1 MPPLTRLRTRVQF
14 PASPLVRLGPTIQ
27 DMPAKAQAPAKCVGS
42 HTFGRA
48 VRILGS
54 SLSPL
59 LLPRQWRTHS
69 EQEAAM
75 STVAGDAR
83 RAVHCGADQRRPLRS
98 GAGRRLRG
106 HGERGSPPRADRV
119 GRTVRSPAPSSSPS
133 APWRRISPGSTRSS
147 ASLLIRAGEHAQSLG
162 ADCCQR
168 LKHTTSPFAP
178 VVVTAP
184 RKSWRP
190 TGGRR

>member
-27 DMPAKAQAPAKCVGS
+27 DMPAKRKLRQSVWVPTLSGERSGS
-42 HTFGRA
+42 W
-48 VRILGS
+48 VRRCPRHCSRS
-54 SLSPL
+54 SGV
-59 LLPRQWRTHS
+59 HS
-69 EQEAAM
+69 GQEAAM

-106 HGERGSPPRADRV
+106 PGERGSPPRADRL

-147 ASLLIRAGEHAQSLG
+147 ASLPIRSGEHAQSLG
-162 ADCCQR
+162 ADCCPR
-168 LKHTTSPFAP
+168 LKHTTSPLGP